1 MVRSMELGV
10 VGKPNVGKSTFFSA
24 ATLAPAQIANY
35 PFTTIEPNRG
45 VAFVRVKCPH
55 LEIGKPCNPVHGGC
69 QDGKRFVPVDVLDVA
84 GLVPKAHE
92 GRGLGNKFLDDL
104 RQAAAF
110 IHVVDTSGGTDFE
123 GNPVKPGTHDP
134 LEDVRFLEE
143 ELAHW
148 VRGIL
153 ARDLDKVA
161 RRAELEETPM
171 ERVLHERLAGLGVTE
186 SQIHVAL
193 TDAGM
198 DAHPSRWTAEDTFR
212 LSKQILRRG
221 KPMMVAANKADI
233 APPEAIGRL
242 RKDAGTLVVPTA
254 AEFELSLRRAAKAG
268 LIAYEPGAS
277 TFRILDPGK
286 LSPAQLAGLNRIE
299 SFLETHGSTGVQP
312 CIEEAV
318 RTVHRRGVLGLQAVL
333 LRGPPVPGP
342 PELPPAGLRGP
353 EGGYRRARGPGTEG
367 PVREGHPPAPL
378 EDAGVPGA
386 GPEARV
392 RGDGGGHPVRAS
404 VHLRQGH
411 RRVRPG
417 PRDARDGSVHDGTR
431 RPRGASRTPG
441 GP

>member
-1 MVRSMELGV
+1 MELGI

-110 IHVVDTSGGTDFE
+110 IHVVDASGGTDFE
-123 GNPVKPGTHDP
+123 GNPVKPGSHDP

-171 ERVLHERLAGLGVTE
+171 ERVLHDRLAGLGVTE
-186 SQIHVAL
+186 NQIHFAL
-193 TDAGM
+193 TDAGL
-198 DAHPSRWTAEDTFR
+198 DARPSKWTAEDTLR

-233 APPEAIGRL
+233 APPEAIERL

-254 AEFELSLRRAAKAG
+254 AEFELALRRAAKAG
-268 LIAYEPGAS
+268 LIAYEPGAAS
-277 TFRILDPGK
+277 SRVLDPGK
-286 LSPAQLAGLNRIE
+286 LSPAQLAGLKRIE
-299 SFLETHGSTGVQP
+299 SFLEARGSTGVQP

-318 RTVHRRGVLGLQAVL
+318 RTLLNLIVVFPVEDETHWTDKKGNVL
-333 LRGPPVPGP
+333 P
-342 PELPPAGLRGP
+342 
-353 EGGYRRARGPGTEG
+353 
-367 PVREGHPPAPL
+367 
-378 EDAGVPGA
+378 DAFLV
-386 GPEARV
+386 
-392 RGDGGGHPVRAS
+392 
-404 VHLRQGH
+404 
-411 RRVRPG
+411 
-417 PRDARDGSVHDGTR
+417 
-431 RPRGASRTPG
+431 PRGSTAKDLAFRVHTDLGKGFIRAINARTRMVVG
-441 GP
+441 HDYALQDGDVIKIVARA